1 MRLAVR
7 ELVCFVW
14 WSVVGAMGVVFIIGP
29 LYPAALKRER
39 LLRVAIDNGRRVRF
53 GVAAGAASVRK
64 GTGSSF
70 MA

>member
-1 MRLAVR
+1 MAVR
-7 ELVCFVW
+7 ELVYFVW
-14 WSVVGAMGVVFIIGP
+14 WSVVGTMGVVFRMGP
-29 LYPAALKRER
+29 LYPFALKRER
-39 LLRVAIDNGRRVRF
+39 CKRVAIDNGRRVRF